1 LIAAGAAGSILGLLF
16 LVSWPRP
23 AIASCALPP
32 GEVGPRW
39 SDAETVILGTVRA
52 VADHDRVATVVV
64 EEIWRGPDM
73 PPVVTVRGGFA
84 TGDSFTSG
92 DRTFDSGVRYLFD
105 LDRDQD
111 GNLQDNACSLTTPW
125 SAELVAL
132 RPADARSVAIDAAPA
147 TDATGV
153 DGPIGIVLAV
163 GLVALILLGA
173 AFGIRRLDV

>member
-1 LIAAGAAGSILGLLF
+1 MFSLLVLLSRAGPAA
-16 LVSWPRP
+16 
-23 AIASCALPP
+23 ASCALPP
-32 GEVGPRW
+32 GDEGPRW
-39 SDAETVILGTVRA
+39 ADSEIVILGTVRA
-52 VADHDRVATVVV
+52 VADHKRVATVVV

-73 PPVVTVRGGFA
+73 PSEVTVHGGFA

-105 LDRDQD
+105 LDGDQD

-147 TDATGV
+147 TDATGL